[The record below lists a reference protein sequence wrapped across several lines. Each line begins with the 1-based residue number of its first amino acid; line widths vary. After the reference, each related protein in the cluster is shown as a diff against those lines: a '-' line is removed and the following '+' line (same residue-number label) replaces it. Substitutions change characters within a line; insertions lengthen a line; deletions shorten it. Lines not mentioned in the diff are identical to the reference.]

1 MRLYGSSQQCSK
13 KRNFFDAPNSNF
25 PLLNWLDIIV
35 HRIESICT
43 DRPMSRLHISV
54 LENWHVQLLYRPMY
68 YYLHTSSA
76 KIHKGMEI
84 KLCISHWF
92 VRKCWTMIFFQLF
105 WWSPCALDFLSVCD
119 ESHDLTHLKLTFFL
133 KMQGR
138 RQ

>member
-1 MRLYGSSQQCSK
+1 MLISFSGRTKQI
-13 KRNFFDAPNSNF
+13 FFLVIKLEPPILS
-25 PLLNWLDIIV
+25 WLQPRKNNRVPTELDVSISAIIV

-54 LENWHVQLLYRPMY
+54 LENWHVQLLYRPI

-105 WWSPCALDFLSVCD
+105 WWSPCALDFWVFVM
-119 ESHDLTHLKLTFFL
+119 SHMT
-133 KMQGR
+133 
-138 RQ
+138 

>member
-1 MRLYGSSQQCSK
+1 MVA
-13 KRNFFDAPNSNF
+13 NFLFWWTKQIFFLVIKLEPPILS
-25 PLLNWLDIIV
+25 WLQPRKNNRVPTELDVSISAIIV

-54 LENWHVQLLYRPMY
+54 LENWHVQLLYRPI

-105 WWSPCALDFLSVCD
+105 WWSPCALDFWVFVM
-119 ESHDLTHLKLTFFL
+119 SHMT
-133 KMQGR
+133 
-138 RQ
+138 

>member
-1 MRLYGSSQQCSK
+1 MISNFYRIHGPGIKLHNKCYNSSQQCSK

-54 LENWHVQLLYRPMY
+54 LENWHVQLLYRPI

-92 VRKCWTMIFFQLF
+92 VWKCWTMIFFQLF
-105 WWSPCALDFLSVCD
+105 WWSPCALDFWVFVM
-119 ESHDLTHLKLTFFL
+119 SHMT
-133 KMQGR
+133 
-138 RQ
+138 